1 MMFYDPE
8 NTNEHLVWLF
18 SKFGAVKGIFDAPS
32 RPSQKFITF
41 YDVRHAAAAL
51 RAMNRS
57 AESLNKMPGQLTA
70 QQVCVCV
77 CHVRMYV
84 CVVADL
90 LYTHTLVGC
99 SASLPQGWELY
110 STICLSIR

>member
-1 MMFYDPE
+1 MMFHDAD
-8 NTNEHLVWLF
+8 NTNDHLVWLF
-18 SKFGAVKGIFDAPS
+18 SKFGAVKGIWEAPN

-70 QQVCVCV
+70 QQVRVRACECVCV
-77 CHVRMYV
+77 TAWVCACVRLCACMRV
-84 CVVADL
+84 CAR
-90 LYTHTLVGC
+90 
-99 SASLPQGWELY
+99 A
-110 STICLSIR
+110 RA

>member
-1 MMFYDPE
+1 MMFHDAD
-8 NTNEHLVWLF
+8 NTNKHLVWLF
-18 SKFGAVKGIFDAPS
+18 SKFGSVKGIWESPT

-57 AESLNKMPGQLTA
+57 AETLHKMPGQLTA

-77 CHVRMYV
+77 CACVCHTRAWTCLRLCSCLHVCSKV
-84 CVVADL
+84 CVL
-90 LYTHTLVGC
+90 CT
-99 SASLPQGWELY
+99 
-110 STICLSIR
+110 CLSYA